1 MKIETEE
8 IALKDVV
15 DEMCPDVGY
24 DAKPTA
30 EVVKSHY
37 PDILKIATNI

>member
-30 EVVKSHY
+30 EVVKSIVRHTDY
-37 PDILKIATNI
+37 CIYI